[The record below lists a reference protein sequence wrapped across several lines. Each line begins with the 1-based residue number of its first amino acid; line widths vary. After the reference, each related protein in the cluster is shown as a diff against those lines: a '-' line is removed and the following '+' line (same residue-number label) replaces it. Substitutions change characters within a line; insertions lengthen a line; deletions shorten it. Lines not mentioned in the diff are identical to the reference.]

1 MEESDH
7 LPEHSDR
14 RVSPAG
20 LCSAR
25 DGGHSVCVCVS
36 VRVLCMS
43 LLQEDDL

>member
-20 LCSAR
+20 PCSAG
-25 DGGHSVCVCVS
+25 DSGHGE
-36 VRVLCMS
+36 S
-43 LLQEDDL
+43 LLQEDDLQGALC